1 MKELIVQCGVD
12 SAQLAGIFKSVGNVQ
27 MVKVIYDKTIA
38 RSRGFGFVAMSSVQE
53 VESAARQLNDY
64 ALVTILSWL
73 ARNGFAPTDNVIA
86 SLAKSIIEPPVTKE
100 EDIMGCS
107 FLLNMLDAVSGV
119 EVIDEQLRT
128 RKDYQE
134 VSSIMN
140 VGMTY
145 SLLYSSAF
153 ECEDPTQR
161 RELLLRKFKEK
172 HIGEIGKFD
181 KVQSTFWREWKLKL
195 EDQKRVADRCTSL
208 EKIIPGVDTVRFL
221 SQDFNYIKSVVR
233 PLIDSVK
240 LEKKHILKDVLT
252 LVDEYSLNRS
262 QVFLCYLSSVLVSE
276 VWTNDDITCEIS
288 EFKSEIVGYAVETIK
303 AVSYIVYPAIDGCH
317 KVRLAYIFGLLSC
330 LHLWSAFGEI
340 RFSHRSR
347 VIYGSFDA
355 ASCYMC
361 RHQLA
366 C

>member
-1 MKELIVQCGVD
+1 
-12 SAQLAGIFKSVGNVQ
+12 
-27 MVKVIYDKTIA
+27 MVKMIYDKTTA

-53 VESAARQLNDY
+53 VESAARQLKDY

-73 ARNGFAPTDNVIA
+73 ARNGFAPTDNVVV
-86 SLAKSIIEPPVTKE
+86 SLAKSIIEPHVTKE
-100 EDIMGCS
+100 EDIVGCS

-119 EVIDEQLRT
+119 EVIEEQLRT

-134 VSSIMN
+134 VSCIMN

-153 ECEDPTQR
+153 ECEDPTQ

-195 EDQKRVADRCTSL
+195 EDQKCVADRCTAL
-208 EKIIPGVDTVRFL
+208 EKIISGVDT
-221 SQDFNYIKSVVR
+221 I
-233 PLIDSVK
+233 
-240 LEKKHILKDVLT
+240 
-252 LVDEYSLNRS
+252 
-262 QVFLCYLSSVLVSE
+262 FLCYLSSVLFSE

-288 EFKSEIVGYAVETIK
+288 EFKGEIVGYAVETIK
-303 AVSYIVYPAIDGCH
+303 AISYIVYAAIDGCH

-340 RFSHRSR
+340 RLSHRSR
-347 VIYGSFDA
+347 VINGSFDA

>member
-1 MKELIVQCGVD
+1 
-12 SAQLAGIFKSVGNVQ
+12 
-27 MVKVIYDKTIA
+27 MVKVIYDKTTA

-64 ALVTILSWL
+64 PSRNREHSKKSSGNLIPGKQYVSVRTQALVTILSWL
-73 ARNGFAPTDNVIA
+73 ARNGFAPTDNVVV
-86 SLAKSIIEPPVTKE
+86 SLAKSIIEPHVTKE
-100 EDIMGCS
+100 EDIVGCS

-119 EVIDEQLRT
+119 EVIEEQLRT

-172 HIGEIGKFD
+172 HTGEIGKFD

-195 EDQKRVADRCTSL
+195 EDQKRAADRCTTF
-208 EKIIPGVDTVRFL
+208 EKIIPGVDT
-221 SQDFNYIKSVVR
+221 
-233 PLIDSVK
+233 
-240 LEKKHILKDVLT
+240 DVLT
-252 LVDEYSLNRS
+252 LADEYHLNRS
-262 QVFLCYLSSVLVSE
+262 QIFLCYLSSVIVSE

-288 EFKSEIVGYAVETIK
+288 EFKGEIVGYAVETIK

-317 KVRLAYIFGLLSC
+317 KVRLAYIFGLLSVRSD
-330 LHLWSAFGEI
+330 SAIVVE
-340 RFSHRSR
+340 S
-347 VIYGSFDA
+347 
-355 ASCYMC
+355 
-361 RHQLA
+361 
-366 C
+366 

>member
-1 MKELIVQCGVD
+1 MSNKNLSIKRKLIGAGPQLVD
-12 SAQLAGIFKSVGNVQ
+12 SAQLASIFESVGNVQ
-27 MVKVIYDKTIA
+27 MVKVIYDKTTA

-73 ARNGFAPTDNVIA
+73 ARNGFAPTDNVVV
-86 SLAKSIIEPPVTKE
+86 SLAKSIIEPHVTKE
-100 EDIMGCS
+100 EDIVGCS

-119 EVIDEQLRT
+119 EVIEEQLRT

-172 HIGEIGKFD
+172 HTGEIGKFD

-195 EDQKRVADRCTSL
+195 EDQKRVADRCTTF
-208 EKIIPGVDTVRFL
+208 EKIIPGVDT
-221 SQDFNYIKSVVR
+221 
-233 PLIDSVK
+233 
-240 LEKKHILKDVLT
+240 DVLT
-252 LVDEYSLNRS
+252 LADEYHLNRS
-262 QVFLCYLSSVLVSE
+262 QIFLCYLSSVIVSE

-288 EFKSEIVGYAVETIK
+288 EFKGEIVGYAVETIK

-317 KVRLAYIFGLLSC
+317 KVRLAYIFGLLSVRSD
-330 LHLWSAFGEI
+330 SAIVVE
-340 RFSHRSR
+340 S
-347 VIYGSFDA
+347 
-355 ASCYMC
+355 
-361 RHQLA
+361 
-366 C
+366 

>member
-1 MKELIVQCGVD
+1 
-12 SAQLAGIFKSVGNVQ
+12 
-27 MVKVIYDKTIA
+27 MVKVIYDKTTA

-64 ALVTILSWL
+64 L
-73 ARNGFAPTDNVIA
+73 ARNGFAPTDNVVV
-86 SLAKSIIEPPVTKE
+86 SLAKSIIEPHVTKE
-100 EDIMGCS
+100 EDIVGCS

-119 EVIDEQLRT
+119 EVIEEQLRT

-172 HIGEIGKFD
+172 HTGEIGKFD

-195 EDQKRVADRCTSL
+195 EDQKRLQIV
-208 EKIIPGVDTVRFL
+208 
-221 SQDFNYIKSVVR
+221 SVVR

-240 LEKKHILKDVLT
+240 LENKHILKDVLT
-252 LVDEYSLNRS
+252 LADEYNLNRS
-262 QVFLCYLSSVLVSE
+262 QIFLCYLSSVLVSE

-288 EFKSEIVGYAVETIK
+288 EFKGEIVGYAVETIK
-303 AVSYIVYPAIDGCH
+303 AISYIVYAAIDGCH

-340 RFSHRSR
+340 RLSHRSR
-347 VIYGSFDA
+347 VINGSFDA